1 MTSGIVEAERRQ
13 ERLPRVVIAP
23 GTHARVPELDGWRA
37 TSILLVLAG
46 HLLPLGPHELGLNNQ
61 AALMGMS
68 LFFAISGFLIVRFLA
83 EGMPVSAFAA
93 RRLARI
99 LPLSWTGMVVVF
111 AMNGAEWGQLAA
123 NLLFYANL
131 PPARLMH
138 GGEHLWS
145 LCVEVQFYVAAAALA
160 LLPRS
165 RGLYL
170 VPVLALVVT
179 ALRVHAGE
187 PISIVTWHR
196 VDEILAGGT
205 VALVHCGWYG
215 TRAQTLLRRTPV
227 ALGVA
232 AWLVCSHPAS
242 GPLLYLRPYAAALV
256 IGSSLSGVA
265 GLPGRLLTSRPMAYI
280 AEISYALYVIHG
292 ILTATWLG
300 SGERLEKYAKRPLL
314 FAATFAL
321 AHLSTRYFERPFV
334 RLARKLTPGRKAASG
349 QEETAERRGGGD
361 QARNLGQR
369 QTRHEAEF
377 GSAADSVIR

>member
-1 MTSGIVEAERRQ
+1 MTAAIPDEQKAEASGPLAISA
-13 ERLPRVVIAP
+13 A
-23 GTHARVPELDGWRA
+23 GTHLRVPELDGWRA

-46 HLLPLGPHELGLNNQ
+46 HLLPLGPHALGLNNQ

-83 EGMPVSAFAA
+83 EGMPVPAFAA
-93 RRLARI
+93 RRLSRI
-99 LPLSWTGMVVVF
+99 LPLSWT
-111 AMNGAEWGQLAA
+111 AMAAVYVMSDAGAGKLVA

-145 LCVEVQFYVAAAALA
+145 LCVEVQFYAVAAALA
-160 LLPRS
+160 LLPRR

-170 VPVLALVVT
+170 VTLLGLLVT
-179 ALRVHAGE
+179 ALRVQAGE
-187 PISIVTWHR
+187 PISIITWHR

-205 VALVHCGWYG
+205 IALVYCGWYG
-215 TRAQTLLRRTPV
+215 VGAQALLRRTPV
-227 ALGVA
+227 AVAVA
-232 AWLVCSHPAS
+232 AWLLCSHPAS
-242 GPLLYLRPYAAALV
+242 GPLLYIRPYAAALV
-256 IGSSLSGVA
+256 IGTSLQGVA

-292 ILTATWLG
+292 ILTVTWLG
-300 SGERLEKYAKRPLL
+300 SGPRLEKYAKRPLL

-334 RLARKLTPGRKAASG
+334 RLGRRITSSPKRVSP
-349 QEETAERRGGGD
+349 QPE
-361 QARNLGQR
+361 
-369 QTRHEAEF
+369 
-377 GSAADSVIR
+377 SI